1 MANLKKNFFFSAL
14 LTLANYIFPLITYP
28 YVSRVL
34 GVTNIGICNFVD
46 SIINYFL
53 VFSTMGIS
61 VLGVRE
67 IAAAREDRKER
78 SRVFSNLLFL
88 NAFTTLIA
96 TLVLL
101 VSIFVVPSWA
111 PYRKLLLVG
120 VAKLLANSLFLDW
133 LYRGVEEFRY
143 ITHRSILIKTLYV
156 ISIFLFVRKTEDYGV
171 YFLLL
176 TLATVL
182 NALVNIFYSRK
193 FVQVSFRGLS
203 PGPFVKP
210 YLMLGLNYVLT
221 SMYTSF
227 NVIFLGMVHDAEQ
240 VGYYTSATKVLT
252 IITAFFTACT
262 TVLLPRMSAVLSE
275 GKEEVFKSFVDKT
288 FNILFL
294 AGVPLVILV
303 EMTAGDI
310 IRVLSGAG
318 YEGSVI
324 PLMTVAPLILIV
336 GLEEILI
343 IQVMMPR
350 KMDKRILRNSVCGA
364 IVGLSLNLIIVRF
377 LKAEGSAIVWLCSE
391 TAVLVSAAFAV
402 FGKYRDGFP
411 GKRLLKDFILYLPLL
426 VLLWF
431 IRIFP
436 IPTALLRCVVS
447 GTVAGLYF
455 LFVTCWVVKD
465 PVVLGILQS
474 LLPWKK
480 R

>member
-318 YEGSVI
+318 YEGS
-324 PLMTVAPLILIV
+324 
-336 GLEEILI
+336 
-343 IQVMMPR
+343 
-350 KMDKRILRNSVCGA
+350 
-364 IVGLSLNLIIVRF
+364 
-377 LKAEGSAIVWLCSE
+377 AIVWLCSE

-402 FGKYRDGFP
+402 FGKYWDGFP

-426 VLLWF
+426 VLLWS
-431 IRIFP
+431 IRLFP